1 MKYFIVLAFLSVLC
15 SCHKQDAHVKTGGM
29 EISFVNNAGSQKITL
44 GNTQYI
50 NSSGETFTIGTL
62 KYYISN
68 IVITKTTGEKYI
80 VPQDSCYFLI
90 DESNASSLKPRLNI
104 PQGNYSSL
112 SFMVGVDS
120 LRNTKDL
127 SQRTGVLDPTN
138 TAADMYW
145 TWNSGYIF
153 FKVEGNSAASL
164 QTDKSYRFHIGL
176 FGGYSSGT
184 INNTRIVSINLSQK
198 GNAII
203 SSGKTSHI
211 NINADILKIFNGTH
225 VISIANSSV
234 IMATANS
241 ADVADNYATLFSH
254 ASTIN
259 E

>member
-1 MKYFIVLAFLSVLC
+1 MRLFYFILFLSIFC
-15 SCHKQDAHVKTGGM
+15 SCNKQDQGAKKGGV
-29 EISFVNNAGSQKITL
+29 EISFVNNVGNQKLSL
-44 GNTQYI
+44 GNTQYS
-50 NSSGETFTIGTL
+50 NSSGETFTVSTL
-62 KYYISN
+62 KYFISN
-68 IVITKTTGEKYI
+68 LILTKTNGEKYI

-104 PQGNYSSL
+104 PEGTYSTL
-112 SFMVGVDS
+112 SFMIGVDS

-127 SQRTGVLDPTN
+127 SQRIGVLDPTAA
-138 TAADMYW
+138 AADMYW

-153 FKVEGNSAASL
+153 FKIEGNSTASL
-164 QTDKSYRFHIGL
+164 QSDKSYRYHIGL

-203 SSGKTSHI
+203 TSGKTSHI
-211 NINADILKIFNGTH
+211 SIFADVLKIFNGAH
-225 VISIANSSV
+225 VISIANNSV

-241 ADVADNYATLFSH
+241 ADVADNYASLFSH
-254 ASTIN
+254 SSTVN